1 MTAELRQLKDQT
13 KQVTELKQFA
23 EEEANRL
30 QLMAKALEEEKQML
44 QEEVENLRYIIGY
57 VRDITVQC

>member
-1 MTAELRQLKDQT
+1 MIAELRQSKDQT
-13 KQVTELKQFA
+13 RQVTELKQFA